1 MPQPR
6 KTHILLRGNYDAP
19 GEEVL
24 PNTPAA
30 ILPFAPNLPRN
41 RYGLALWMTDAK
53 HPLTARV
60 AVNRYWQNF
69 FGTGLVKTSEDF
81 GNQGELPSHPEL
93 LDWLAVNFMESGWD
107 VKKINKLI
115 VLSATYRQ
123 SSVASAEQKAK
134 DPANRLLSH
143 GPAVRLSAEMMRDN
157 ALVASGLLNATIGGK
172 SVKPYQ
178 PPGLWEINNTSYQ
191 ADSGSAVYRRS
202 LYVIVKRSVPNPTL
216 STFDGSS
223 RSYCIMRRQ
232 QTNTPLQAL
241 VLLNDPTFV
250 EACKV
255 LGEQLSKEPT
265 VAEGIKNIYR
275 KLTGVVPDEKELT
288 LLQKLQSTELEKFK
302 KDIRKTKG
310 WLAAGQYVVDKNTDA
325 ATVAANA
332 VVASVILNSD
342 ATITKR

>member
-19 GEEVL
+19 GEEVS

-41 RYGLALWMTDAK
+41 RLGLALWMTDAK

-69 FGTGLVKTSEDF
+69 FGTGLVKTTEDF
-81 GNQGELPSHPEL
+81 GNQGEMPSHPEL
-93 LDWLAVNFMESGWD
+93 LDWLAVSFMESGWD
-107 VKKINKLI
+107 VKKLNKLI
-115 VLSATYRQ
+115 VMSATYRQ
-123 SSVASAEQKAK
+123 SSVASAEMKVK

-157 ALVASGLLNATIGGK
+157 ALLASSLLNPTIGGK

-191 ADSGSAVYRRS
+191 ADSGNAVYRRS

-223 RSYCIMRRQ
+223 RSYCVVRRQ

-241 VLLNDPTFV
+241 VTLNDPTFV
-250 EACKV
+250 EAAKV
-255 LGEQLSKEPT
+255 LGEQLSKET
-265 VAEGIKNIYR
+265 NVAEGIKKMYR
-275 KLTGVVPDEKELT
+275 KLTGVVPDEKELA
-288 LLQKLQSTELEKFK
+288 LLQKLQLTELGKFK
-302 KDIRKTKG
+302 KDPRKAKG

-325 ATVAANA
+325 ATVAADA